1 MKCCSVVGQS
11 PVGTLLS
18 QGLPEFWLMTALA
31 AFWRTTAS
39 SGMKR

>member
-11 PVGTLLS
+11 PVGTFN